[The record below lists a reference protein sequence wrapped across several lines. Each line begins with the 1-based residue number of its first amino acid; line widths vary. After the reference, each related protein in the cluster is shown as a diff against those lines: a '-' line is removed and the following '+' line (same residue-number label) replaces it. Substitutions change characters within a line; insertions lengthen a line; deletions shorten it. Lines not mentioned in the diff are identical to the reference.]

1 MSGVTLLG
9 VLDPVVGGV
18 FVVVGALVWWR
29 RRARR
34 AGALLVLAGVCWYAG
49 ALLPSLVALH
59 RGPFV
64 HLIAT
69 YPSGRA
75 RRLSTIVLIVLGWLL
90 ALVGGIVEG
99 PWPSLAVAALLG
111 GITTVRATQAATRRR
126 HVLTPDVVGGLSLAA
141 VLVVAGANL
150 LVDLDADLAVALAY
164 DIVLALVVVTLGAD
178 LWRTPATDDE
188 VAEVLTG
195 VGSAGDS
202 GPGLQ
207 PQLRR
212 VLGDPGLTIGYWS
225 PDRGT
230 YVDEHGRQVAP
241 AERSASTFVSEDG
254 HRAAVIFHDP
264 ALSEDPGLLEGA
276 AAAVRLTVAN
286 AGMRREA
293 LDRVARLAE
302 ARRRIVEAADVEAQ
316 ALAARLEGGPQSRL
330 REVSRALSELDTG
343 RCPDSG
349 TAAAVLHELEAAHR
363 ELQELAHGVRP
374 RGLTGGGLARALPS
388 LAAGMPVTTGVTVEV
403 GRLDA
408 AVEAGL
414 YFFCAEG
421 LANVVKHAS
430 ASQVRIRVRAE
441 PGAVVAEVVD
451 DGTGGAD
458 PEGSGLRGLRDRIEA
473 LGGTLKV
480 GSDDDW
486 GGVRLVARIPEKT
499 GSR

>member
-1 MSGVTLLG
+1 MTGVTLLG
-9 VLDPVVGGV
+9 VLDPLVGAV
-18 FVVVGALVWWR
+18 FLVVGALVWWR
-29 RRARR
+29 RRSGL
-34 AGALLVLAGVCWYAG
+34 AGELLVLAGVCWYAG

-75 RRLSTIVLIVLGWLL
+75 RRLSTILVVVLGWLL
-90 ALVGGIVEG
+90 ALVGG
-99 PWPSLAVAALLG
+99 PWPSLAIAVLLG
-111 GITTVRATQAATRRR
+111 GIATVRATQAASRGR
-126 HVLTPDVVGGLSLAA
+126 HVLAPEVVGGLSVAA

-164 DIVLALVVVTLGAD
+164 DVVLALVVVAFGAH
-178 LWRTPATDDE
+178 LWRTPVTDDE

-195 VGSAGDS
+195 LGSAWDG

-225 PDRGT
+225 PERGL

-241 AERSASTFVSEDG
+241 AERSASTFVSEHG
-254 HRAAVIFHDP
+254 RPAAVIFHDP
-264 ALSEDPGLLEGA
+264 TLSEDPGLLEGA
-276 AAAVRLTVAN
+276 SAAVRLTVAN

-374 RGLTGGGLARALPS
+374 RGLTEGGLARALPS

-430 ASQVRIRVRAE
+430 ASQVRITVRAE

-451 DGTGGAD
+451 DGTGGAE
-458 PEGSGLRGLRDRIEA
+458 PEGLGLRGLRDRIEA
-473 LGGTLKV
+473 LGGTLTV
-480 GSDDDW
+480 GSGDDR
-486 GGVRLVARIPEKT
+486 GGVRLVARVPEER